1 MTTAL
6 RGGPGT
12 GRQYRPPWPRTQG
25 PCSRTRIY
33 GAPGRSAALAGTP
46 DLLFMNIAQFRRDQ
60 RTRPTGEPGRRRTIQ
75 NRQDALTRLDA
86 ILRRGSTMRPVGQAR
101 QALPRIAATPQAHR
115 PRHRVHHFGDRSRRA
130 PLAANRTI
138 RARNTS
144 RCCDVGART
153 RISSTDRSSGVNRTS
168 AGLGIIQV
176 LIHVSEAKKKWV
188 LVFMPYLRV

>member
-60 RTRPTGEPGRRRTIQ
+60 RTRPTRTRPAADDPKPPGCAYPARCHTSARLHDATCRSSPPSPPPHSGHATGSPSSASCPPFWRSIASSAFGRQQNYPCAKHFALLRCRRPYSHLEHRS
-75 NRQDALTRLDA
+75 
-86 ILRRGSTMRPVGQAR
+86 ILRRQPD
-101 QALPRIAATPQAHR
+101 
-115 PRHRVHHFGDRSRRA
+115 FRS
-130 PLAANRTI
+130 LG
-138 RARNTS
+138 
-144 RCCDVGART
+144 V
-153 RISSTDRSSGVNRTS
+153 SS
-168 AGLGIIQV
+168 
-176 LIHVSEAKKKWV
+176 KC
-188 LVFMPYLRV
+188 

>member
-60 RTRPTGEPGRRRTIQ
+60 RTRPTRTRPAADDPKPPGCAYPARCHTSARLH
-75 NRQDALTRLDA
+75 DAACR
-86 ILRRGSTMRPVGQAR
+86 SSP
-101 QALPRIAATPQAHR
+101 PSPPPIAATPQAHR

-168 AGLGIIQV
+168 AALGYHPSAESRI
-176 LIHVSEAKKKWV
+176 
-188 LVFMPYLRV
+188 RG